1 MRTTTFKKMR
11 EISNSIPA
19 IKIKDIINVAGKWM
33 ELENTLL
40 SEVTQ
45 SQKSHVWYV
54 ITYKWVLTIKYRM
67 RMLHSTDP
75 QPITFLLKNILASG
89 MNRAESFDV
98 FQVFFLFCYPRAPS
112 KGTKQP

>member
-54 ITYKWVLTIKYRM
+54 ITYKWVLTIKYKIPI
-67 RMLHSTDP
+67 LYTP
-75 QPITFLLKNILASG
+75 QTQGS
-89 MNRAESFDV
+89 
-98 FQVFFLFCYPRAPS
+98 
-112 KGTKQP
+112 